1 MQFLVLS
8 FPCVCYILIGK
19 IRKMKRCLHFL
30 LNQKNEI
37 LYHSEIHPYSDIHQV
52 YFLKPTQTLC
62 SGHSRRLITQT
73 LDLPF
78 VEPLLGERRGGTMKW
93 RVYVC
98 LSLLLHVQTYH
109 LRNLLFQDIL
119 LFPSLLRFI
128 NKCWDLTRNKVRCM
142 YSIIC
147 REGYK
152 CEVDSL
158 LSFIHPILTSLC
170 FRSISLMSAWGCG
183 PN

>member
-1 MQFLVLS
+1 MYVIFWLEKSEKWKDV
-8 FPCVCYILIGK
+8 YISYLIK
-19 IRKMKRCLHFL
+19 KMKFYITAKYIHTLTFIKCIFLNSHKLFAVDTLGDWLHRRWICLLWSLF
-30 LNQKNEI
+30 
-37 LYHSEIHPYSDIHQV
+37 
-52 YFLKPTQTLC
+52 
-62 SGHSRRLITQT
+62 SGNGG
-73 LDLPF
+73 
-78 VEPLLGERRGGTMKW
+78 VELWSGG
-93 RVYVC
+93 YVC

-170 FRSISLMSAWGCG
+170 FWSISLMSTWGCG